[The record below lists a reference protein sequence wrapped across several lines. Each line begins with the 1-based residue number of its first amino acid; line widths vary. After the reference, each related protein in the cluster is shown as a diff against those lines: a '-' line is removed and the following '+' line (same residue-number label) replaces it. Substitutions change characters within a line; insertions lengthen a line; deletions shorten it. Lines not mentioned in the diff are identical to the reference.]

1 MTGIV
6 PGTRMLQRAKL
17 TAFVKVKGEE
27 RLLEAF
33 TEGKH
38 K

>member
-6 PGTRMLQRAKL
+6 PGTSMLQRAKL
-17 TAFVKVKGEE
+17 NVFMKVKGEE
-27 RLLEAF
+27 RLLKAF